1 MLTAVPQSSLS
12 KMFSGLHDIKKVDD
26 SIFLDRDGKTF
37 QSLVNYLR
45 NDRKVYPEFDSS
57 NDQRLFTEELNF
69 WGIKDDRLEERR
81 LEQKF
86 PNEIVEMLKIEPGD
100 EIDFSDKN
108 DVQDVVRQTW
118 HMLVP
123 LRLIDI
129 FKNSTDEIDSS
140 LQYGKSMDKFK
151 N

>member
-1 MLTAVPQSSLS
+1 
-12 KMFSGLHDIKKVDD
+12 
-26 SIFLDRDGKTF
+26 
-37 QSLVNYLR
+37 LR

-118 HMLVP
+118 HMLGP

-129 FKNSTDEIDSS
+129 VKNSTDEIDSS

>member
-1 MLTAVPQSSLS
+1 MNIGGTHKIMCSQKVLTSVPQSSLS

-45 NDRKVYPEFDSS
+45 NDRKVYPEFDNS
-57 NDQRLFTEELNF
+57 NEQRLFTEELNF

-86 PNEIVEMLKIEPGD
+86 PTEIVEMLKIEPGD

-108 DVQDVVRQTW
+108 DV
-118 HMLVP
+118 
-123 LRLIDI
+123 
-129 FKNSTDEIDSS
+129 
-140 LQYGKSMDKFK
+140 
-151 N
+151 

>member
-1 MLTAVPQSSLS
+1 MLTSVPQSSLS

-118 HMLVP
+118 HMLGP

-129 FKNSTDEIDSS
+129 VKNSTDEIDSS